1 MQHFDAIGRPIQLN
15 DTVLVK
21 GYGRCNMDTIA
32 KITKIMKKTV
42 YIEVPASY
50 YARVEDSTSRCGW
63 KYELRTDKAKLMK
76 RSSSDFIVINEQLK
90 YNRDTWPEL
99 FI

>member
-21 GYGRCNMDTIA
+21 GYDRSNMDTIA
-32 KITKIMKKTV
+32 KITKITKKAV
-42 YIEVPASY
+42 HVEVPASY
-50 YARVEDSTSRCGW
+50 YIRTEDSTSAWGW
-63 KYELRTDKAKLMK
+63 RYERRTDEAKLMK

>member
-32 KITKIMKKTV
+32 KITKITKKSV
-42 YIEVPASY
+42 HVEIPASY
-50 YARVEDSTSRCGW
+50 YVRIEDPTVQWGW
-63 KYELRTDKAKLMK
+63 RYERRTDEVKLMK

>member
-32 KITKIMKKTV
+32 KITKITKKAV
-42 YIEVPASY
+42 HVEVPASY
-50 YARVEDSTSRCGW
+50 YVRVADPTTTWGW
-63 KYELRTDKAKLMK
+63 KYERRTAEAKLMK
-76 RSSSDFIVINEQLK
+76 RASSDFIVINEQLK